1 MMRLKLSILTT
12 LALISLCDSSSAQ
25 KAEDRLRVA
34 LWQTF
39 PNADSYFN
47 KIREGIIFS
56 NLVWDTLVDR
66 DPVTN
71 EYRPLLAKSWAWKD
85 DKTLEFDLRD
95 DVTFHNGDK
104 FSADDVVYTFNFIS
118 KPEAGV

>member
-1 MMRLKLSILTT
+1 MPRFKLLTLTT
-12 LALISLCDSSSAQ
+12 LAILGLCNSSYAQ
-25 KAEDRLRVA
+25 KSEDRLRVA

-56 NLVWDTLVDR
+56 NLVWDTLIDR

-71 EYRPLLAKSWAWKD
+71 EYKPLLAKSWAWKD
-85 DKTLEFDLRD
+85 EKTLEFDLRD
-95 DVTFHNGDK
+95 DVVFHN
-104 FSADDVVYTFNFIS
+104 
-118 KPEAGV
+118 